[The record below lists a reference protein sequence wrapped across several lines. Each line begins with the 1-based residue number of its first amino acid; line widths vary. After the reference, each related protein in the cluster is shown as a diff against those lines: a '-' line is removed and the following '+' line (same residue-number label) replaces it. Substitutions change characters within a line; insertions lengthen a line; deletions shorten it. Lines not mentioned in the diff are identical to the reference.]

1 MKKFANTH
9 IYTGGYLA
17 DHDFDYAAPGL
28 VQQRQEAKTF
38 LTLLDP
44 NAVFFTFQTFDDD
57 KKRKDRRLA
66 AVLHG
71 SLAERWD
78 ELVDLNRK
86 GAGIFVTVNETDGLG
101 RKNSNIIQMS
111 GLFSRMTMTASRAII
126 PCLLPLRCCRRPESI
141 SATGLPRTSHRNSS
155 RP

>member
-1 MKKFANTH
+1 MKKFANTV
-9 IYTGGYLA
+9 IYADGYVGNY
-17 DHDFDYAAPGL
+17 DFDCAAPRL

-71 SLAERWD
+71 SLANEAI
-78 ELVDLNRK
+78 EVNR
-86 GAGIFVTVNETDGLG
+86 
-101 RKNSNIIQMS
+101 
-111 GLFSRMTMTASRAII
+111 
-126 PCLLPLRCCRRPESI
+126 
-141 SATGLPRTSHRNSS
+141 
-155 RP
+155 